1 MKGQLTD
8 DCGREAREPIPK
20 NKKSGPGF
28 PAAAAAPVYPS
39 FRVLNKRRNGFYS
52 PEISFDFFRD
62 APAGPAA
69 SGQTD

>member
-8 DCGREAREPIPK
+8 DCGREAREPVSK

-39 FRVLNKRRNGFYS
+39 FRDIQQKKEWLLFSRN
-52 PEISFDFFRD
+52 FFRFL
-62 APAGPAA
+62 PGRA
-69 SGQTD
+69 SQGSRISQTD